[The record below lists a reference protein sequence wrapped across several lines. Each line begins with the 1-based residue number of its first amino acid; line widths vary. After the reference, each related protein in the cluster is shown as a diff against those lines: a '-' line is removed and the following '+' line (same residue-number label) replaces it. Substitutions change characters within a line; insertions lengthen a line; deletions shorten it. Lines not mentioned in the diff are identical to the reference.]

1 MKITKKQFN
10 RLPLPEIPE
19 SNESKLC
26 QETCSAILNHDEV
39 TFNECITNKEFNIN
53 ERFDTSYMQRE
64 NYLNYALR
72 FKNYYAANRLLEM
85 ESLELDS
92 CDKQDMLLNLTYYK
106 RFILLLKAMETLEGH
121 PITIKQ
127 YVSSVVS
134 QDYDKVIENNNVK
147 QLKR

>member
-19 SNESKLC
+19 SNESEICK
-26 QETCSAILNHDEV
+26 ETCSAILNHDEV
-39 TFNECITNKEFNIN
+39 AFNRCMFNSEFDIN

-72 FKNYYAANRLLEM
+72 FRNYYAANRLLEIKG
-85 ESLELDS
+85 LELDD

-106 RFILLLKAMETLEGH
+106 RYLLLLKVMKKLEKH

-127 YVSSVVS
+127 YVSSVIN